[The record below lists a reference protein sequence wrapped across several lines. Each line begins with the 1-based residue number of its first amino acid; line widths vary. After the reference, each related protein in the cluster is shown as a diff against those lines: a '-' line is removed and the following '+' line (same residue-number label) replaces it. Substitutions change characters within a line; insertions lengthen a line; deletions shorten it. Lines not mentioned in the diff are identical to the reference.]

1 MQKMFTLPEL
11 IRLFFVHTKLI
22 AKMTLEYKF
31 HRMFISIAIFC
42 REMISVVTMYLIMI
56 RFVKIKGWDMN
67 EMLFLYSFLFISYS
81 LFVFVFAGIRDF
93 DEMVRTGELDRFLL
107 RPLGLMYQVIASRAD
122 FSATLGH
129 GAVGVILLVKTAGS
143 VGVEWNLKNI
153 VAYIIV
159 IIGGTII
166 QASLFMI
173 SSCFSFWTINTINM
187 RNLIFFNARRFAAYP
202 LSFYPGA
209 IRYLLIFLLP
219 FAFVNYFPCLY
230 FLDKPE
236 ISAMLS
242 GVLPYLTPVVGIILF
257 SIVYTFW
264 KFGLKHY
271 SSVGN

>member
-1 MQKMFTLPEL
+1 MQKMFTIPEL

-22 AKMTLEYKF
+22 AKMTLEYKL
-31 HRMFISIAIFC
+31 HRTFISIAIFC
-42 REMISVVTMYLIMI
+42 REMISIVTMYLIMI

-93 DEMVRTGELDRFLL
+93 DEMVRSGELDRFLL

-143 VGVEWNLKNI
+143 VGMEWNLRNI
-153 VAYIIV
+153 VIYIIV
-159 IIGGTII
+159 ILGGTII
-166 QASLFMI
+166 QASLFMV

-202 LSFYPGA
+202 LSFYPGT

-236 ISAMLS
+236 VSSLLS
-242 GVLPYLTPVVGIILF
+242 GVLPYLTPVVGVIIF
-257 SIVYTFW
+257 CIVYTFW